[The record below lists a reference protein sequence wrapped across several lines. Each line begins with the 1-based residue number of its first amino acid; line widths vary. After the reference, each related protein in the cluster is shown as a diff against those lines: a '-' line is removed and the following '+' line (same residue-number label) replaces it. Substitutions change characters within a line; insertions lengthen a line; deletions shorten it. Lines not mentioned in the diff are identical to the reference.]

1 MEVLGSF
8 VLFVFSILATC
19 AAQDTITVD
28 QVIRDGDG
36 ETLVSTNEMY
46 ELGFFS
52 PGRSRNRFLGIWYKN
67 VSPQTVVWVANRET
81 PITDSSGVF
90 KVDTNGSLLVIAGTN
105 DSVLWSSNTSIVSP
119 TTIIPVAQLL
129 STGNLVV
136 RGNDDEFFVW
146 QSFDYPTDTFL
157 PGMKYGKDMVS
168 RLDRRFTSWKSVDCP
183 SRSQY
188 VVPDTEGSTDFL
200 KTMFISAFKDGTC
213 WNGVTFQ
220 WLANL
225 HSVVTRIYINTE
237 GNFLRLT
244 WNDKIQKW
252 VPYWHADTSICNLY
266 GVCGPYGKCNAN
278 NSPICSC
285 MEGFEPRNPAKWNA
299 SEWSSGCRRR
309 TPLDCPNGD
318 GFQVVKNI
326 KLPDTRRSWYNRNM
340 TLGECA
346 TACERN
352 CACAAYANIEITR
365 GGSGCLTWSGNLM
378 DVRTI
383 DESQD
388 LYVRMAISDLKVVQ
402 STSESSS
409 NKRRR
414 IILASVSI
422 VSSLVVGILFLATL
436 YAWSKKKR
444 SLVKKQDERSRTIE
458 KEYSMEIHHDN
469 TELSYFSLTRI
480 SKSTNDFSD
489 DNKVGEGGFGPV
501 YK

>member
-8 VLFVFSILATC
+8 VLFVFSILAIC

-28 QVIRDGDG
+28 QAIRDGDG

-52 PGRSRNRFLGIWYKN
+52 LGRSRNRFLGIWYKN

-105 DSVLWSSNTSIVSP
+105 DSVLWSSNTSLVSP

-168 RLDRRFTSWKSVDCP
+168 RLDRRFTSWKSVDDP
-183 SRSQY
+183 SPGQY
-188 VVPDTEGSTDFL
+188 VGFLDTEGFPQIFENNGSVPHSR
-200 KTMFISAFKDGTC
+200 MGP
-213 WNGVTFQ
+213 WNGVTFNG
-220 WLANL
+220 LPNRVSNSIFTHEFVFNDKEAYYMYAPVNS
-225 HSVVTRIYINTE
+225 SVVTRIYINTE

-285 MEGFEPRNPAKWNA
+285 MEGFC
-299 SEWSSGCRRR
+299 S
-309 TPLDCPNGD
+309 
-318 GFQVVKNI
+318 
-326 KLPDTRRSWYNRNM
+326 NRV
-340 TLGECA
+340 
-346 TACERN
+346 
-352 CACAAYANIEITR
+352 I
-365 GGSGCLTWSGNLM
+365 
-378 DVRTI
+378 
-383 DESQD
+383 
-388 LYVRMAISDLKVVQ
+388 
-402 STSESSS
+402 
-409 NKRRR
+409 
-414 IILASVSI
+414 
-422 VSSLVVGILFLATL
+422 
-436 YAWSKKKR
+436 
-444 SLVKKQDERSRTIE
+444 
-458 KEYSMEIHHDN
+458 
-469 TELSYFSLTRI
+469 
-480 SKSTNDFSD
+480 
-489 DNKVGEGGFGPV
+489 
-501 YK
+501 